1 MITFD
6 FDGESRAT
14 CGRMTNR
21 HRDET
26 LTQPIWNE
34 KKREFKGSSN
44 PNKDV
49 IAKMN
54 EFHRQGKDIAIIT
67 SRRQDKEVGDFIK
80 QYDLPVPLTSIY
92 CTASKIKART
102 LNKIGSELHFD

>member
-34 KKREFKGSSN
+34 QHQAFEGSSN

-49 IAKMN
+49 IAKMK
-54 EFHRQGKDIAIIT
+54 ELHSQGKELSVVT
-67 SRRQDKEVGDFIK
+67 SRRQDKEVSDFIK
-80 QYDLPVPLTSIY
+80 KYDLPVSLSSIY
-92 CTASKIKART
+92 CTAGKIKART
-102 LNKIGSELHFD
+102 LSKIGSELHFD